1 MRIRGLAVVI
11 LALVLCTPVL
21 AQGKPAKLRI
31 SHASPV
37 TAVGSG
43 FKGGEFVRVTLSI
56 GAVKKTRGA
65 VATTTGGFKVVW
77 RGMSIDGC
85 DWRVSAVGRGG
96 SHAAVHGNPAVC
108 QTLPPLD

>member
-11 LALVLCTPVL
+11 VALALCAPVF
-21 AQGKPAKLRI
+21 AQSTPAKLRI
-31 SHASPV
+31 SHASPI

-43 FKGGEFVRVTLSI
+43 FKAGEFVRVTLSI
-56 GAVKKTRGA
+56 GDSKKARGA
-65 VATTTGGFKVVW
+65 RATTQGAFKVVW

-85 DWRVSAVGRGG
+85 NWRVTAVGGGG
-96 SHAAVHGNPAVC
+96 SRATVHGNPAAC

>member
-11 LALVLCTPVL
+11 LALVLCAPVL
-21 AQGKPAKLRI
+21 AKSKPAKLRI

-43 FKGGEFVRVTLSI
+43 FKPGEFVRLTLSI
-56 GAVKKTRGA
+56 GDVKKLRGA
-65 VATTTGGFKVVW
+65 HATTQGAFKVIW

-85 DWRVSAVGRGG
+85 DWRVTAVGGGG
-96 SHAAVHGNPAVC
+96 SHATVGGNAAAC
-108 QTLPPLD
+108 QTLPPID